1 MGSCV
6 AGRVIG
12 ATLTC
17 GGASSRFEL
26 LRDEPPASSLF
37 PPISRRTSTTCD
49 TSNMSTYADADPEFP
64 AAAAEDTE
72 MLQAPPPPPPAAR
85 EDFPAADSDDNPRPS
100 NEQADP
106 ASARTCHES

>member
-1 MGSCV
+1 
-6 AGRVIG
+6 
-12 ATLTC
+12 
-17 GGASSRFEL
+17 
-26 LRDEPPASSLF
+26 
-37 PPISRRTSTTCD
+37 
-49 TSNMSTYADADPEFP
+49 MSTYADADPEFP